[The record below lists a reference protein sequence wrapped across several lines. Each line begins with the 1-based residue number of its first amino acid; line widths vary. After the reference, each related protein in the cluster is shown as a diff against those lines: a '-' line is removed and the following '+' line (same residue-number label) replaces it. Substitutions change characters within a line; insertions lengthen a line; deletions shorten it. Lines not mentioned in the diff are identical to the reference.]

1 MPRLL
6 LSSAFLCSVLFCSL
20 GFSCVFLSERMGNFA
35 VRSVCCLT
43 SFFFF
48 SPVAGDGRGSLCD
61 VWPVSR
67 MGRSQRKADIR
78 RFVTSAPSAGSVAG
92 DLSVKQQSV
101 RLFEK
106 PLELLGWSIESSSG
120 TETVS
125 YPLCDEE
132 CLNCLA
138 STALGLSLVQSMI
151 SLAIGSSTMC
161 PGESRTGHSTSV
173 AVASHQTPCG
183 RRLGHIMST
192 DTYSPAHFCSVLAF
206 RRTCDAL
213 RTPQHFYGSR
223 SSSKS
228 SDADLLYLSATA
240 ATSLI
245 SPHLDGTTASAQ

>member
-1 MPRLL
+1 MASLTSGRKDKLPRCRCQVL

-35 VRSVCCLT
+35 VRSVCSLT
-43 SFFFF
+43 SFFFH
-48 SPVAGDGRGSLCD
+48 PSLVTD
-61 VWPVSR
+61 VGHFAMSGPSAR

-78 RFVTSAPSAGSVAG
+78 RFVTSAPSAGSVAR
-92 DLSVKQQSV
+92 DPSVKQQSV
-101 RLFEK
+101 QLFEK
-106 PLELLGWSIESSSG
+106 PLELLGWSTESSSG

-125 YPLCDEE
+125 CPLCAEE

-173 AVASHQTPCG
+173 PVASHQTPCG

-192 DTYSPAHFCSVLAF
+192 DTL
-206 RRTCDAL
+206 
-213 RTPQHFYGSR
+213 SR
-223 SSSKS
+223 E
-228 SDADLLYLSATA
+228 LLQLSCFQT
-240 ATSLI
+240 
-245 SPHLDGTTASAQ
+245 HM